1 MADQITKSKDS
12 EVRMM
17 SASGILGYG
26 FPEASLNTALERKP
40 HMIGVDGGS
49 SDPGPHYLGSGKTL
63 NSRLAMKRDL
73 SLLLRGA
80 IRNNIPMMVGTC
92 GGAGGEP
99 HLQVCADI
107 IREVAK
113 EHGLSF
119 KMALI
124 HAEQGKEFLLEQL
137 AAGKIRPLG
146 NAPELKAQDIEGAER
161 IVGMMGPEPYRKALA
176 AGAQV
181 ILGGRGTDPA
191 PWVALAMHHGIPE
204 APAWYAGKMLECACN
219 AAIPKKHDCL
229 LVTVGEDF
237 VQAEAMN
244 PELRCTPMSVAVQA
258 LHENASP
265 VIRYEPGGVVHSE
278 NCNISA
284 VTDRVV
290 RITGMEWKPA
300 PYTIKLEG
308 ARRVGYSAFT
318 IAATRDPGL
327 IGQIDSFMAFVR
339 ESTATK
345 VKALGL
351 STDDYQL
358 VLRVY
363 GRDGV
368 MGAWEPSKEAHPI
381 EVSLIA
387 EVVATSQE
395 IANAAL
401 SLARV
406 TLLHSDFPGR
416 MCREGNMAFPFSP
429 SDVER
434 GAIYEFMLQH
444 VIDIEDPLTMFPI
457 DYETVGAAA

>member
-1 MADQITKSKDS
+1 
-12 EVRMM
+12 MM

-26 FPEASLNTALERKP
+26 FPEASLEAALARKP
-40 HMIGVDGGS
+40 DMIGVDGGS

-80 IRNNIPMMVGTC
+80 IRNGIPMMVGTC
-92 GGAGGEP
+92 GGAGGKP
-99 HLQVCADI
+99 HLEACADI
-107 IREVAK
+107 IREVAR

-119 KMALI
+119 RMALI
-124 HAEQGKEFLLEQL
+124 HAEQDAAFIVEQL
-137 AAGKIRPLG
+137 EAGKVRPLN
-146 NAPELKAQDIEGAER
+146 NAPQIGAEDIRGAER
-161 IVGMMGPEPYRKALA
+161 IVGMMGPEPYRAALA

-191 PWVALAMHHGIPE
+191 PWVALAMHHGLPP

-237 VQAEAMN
+237 VEAEPLN
-244 PELRCTPMSVAVQA
+244 PELRCTPLSVAVQA

-265 VIRYEPGGVVHSE
+265 VIRHEPGGIVDSTDCRIE
-278 NCNISA
+278 A
-284 VTDRVV
+284 VTERIV
-290 RITGMEWKPA
+290 RITGMRWKPM
-300 PYTIKLEG
+300 PYSIKLEG
-308 ARRVGYSAFT
+308 ARMVGYSAIA

-327 IGQIDSFMAFVR
+327 IGQIDSFLDFVR
-339 ESTATK
+339 GSTATK
-345 VKALGL
+345 VTALGI
-351 STDDYQL
+351 SPADYQL
-358 VLRVY
+358 VIRAY

-368 MGAWEPSKEAHPI
+368 MGAWEPHAELAPV
-381 EVSLIA
+381 ELALIA
-387 EVVATSQE
+387 EVVAKNQE
-395 IANAAL
+395 TANAAL

-429 SDVER
+429 SDIER

-444 VIDIEDPLTMFPI
+444 VVEIEDPLRMFPI
-457 DYETVGAAA
+457 SYEDVGASA

>member
-1 MADQITKSKDS
+1 MSQPTRT
-12 EVRMM
+12 VRMM

-26 FPEASLNTALERKP
+26 FPESSLKAALERKP

-80 IRNNIPMMVGTC
+80 IANGIPMMVGTC

-99 HLQVCADI
+99 HLQACADI
-107 IREVAK
+107 VREIAR
-113 EHGLSF
+113 EHALDF

-124 HAEQGKEFLLEQL
+124 HAEQDTGFLLEQL
-137 AAGKIRPLG
+137 EAGRIRPLG
-146 NAPELKAQDIEGAER
+146 NAPALQARDLRSAER
-161 IVGMMGPEPYRKALA
+161 IVGMMGPEPYRAALA

-191 PWVALAMHHGIPE
+191 PWVALAMYHGLPE

-229 LVTVGEDF
+229 LVTVGADF
-237 VQAEAMN
+237 VEAEPLN
-244 PELRCTPMSVAVQA
+244 PELRCTPLSVAVQA

-265 VIRYEPGGVVHSE
+265 VVRYEPGGRVDTHDCQLVAVSE
-278 NCNISA
+278 
-284 VTDRVV
+284 RVV
-290 RITGMEWKPA
+290 RITGMQWQPQ

-308 ARRVGYSAFT
+308 VRRVGFSTFT

-327 IGQIDSFMAFVR
+327 IGQIDSFLAFVR
-339 ESTATK
+339 TSTATK
-345 VKALGL
+345 VQALGF
-351 STDDYQL
+351 SPDDYQL

-368 MGAWEPSKEAHPI
+368 MGAWEPVKEAQPL
-381 EVSLIA
+381 ELSLIA
-387 EVVATSQE
+387 EVVARTQE

-429 SDVER
+429 SDIER

-444 VIDIEDPLTMFPI
+444 VVEIDDPLRMFPI
-457 DYETVGAAA
+457 EYEHVRGSA

>member
-1 MADQITKSKDS
+1 
-12 EVRMM
+12 MM

-26 FPEASLNTALERKP
+26 FPEASLQAALALKP
-40 HMIGVDGGS
+40 DMIGVDGGS

-73 SLLLRGA
+73 GLLLRGA
-80 IRNNIPMMVGTC
+80 IANGIPMMVGTC
-92 GGAGGEP
+92 GGAGGTP
-99 HLQVCADI
+99 HLAACADI
-107 IREVAK
+107 IREVAA
-113 EHGLSF
+113 EHGLHF

-124 HAEQGKEFLLEQL
+124 EAEQEKGFLLEEL
-137 AAGKIRPLG
+137 EAGHIKPLG
-146 NAPELKAQDIEGAER
+146 NAPELRAADLEEAVR
-161 IVGMMGPEPYRKALA
+161 VVGMMGPEPYLEALR

-191 PWVALAMHHGIPE
+191 PWAALAMHHGLPP
-204 APAWYAGKMLECACN
+204 APAWYAGKILECACN

-229 LVTVGEDF
+229 MVTVGEDY
-237 VQAEAMN
+237 VETEPLN
-244 PELRCTPMSVAVQA
+244 PELRCTPLSVAVQA

-265 VIRYEPGGVVHSE
+265 IIRYEPGGVVDSSDCRIE
-278 NCNISA
+278 A
-284 VTDRVV
+284 LTDRRV
-290 RITGMEWKPA
+290 RITGMRWTER

-308 ARRVGYSAFT
+308 ARQAGFSAIA

-327 IGQIDSFMAFVR
+327 IGQLDSFMDFVR

-345 VKALGL
+345 VKALGIA
-351 STDDYQL
+351 TDDYQL
-358 VLRVY
+358 VLRLY

-368 MGAWEPSKEAHPI
+368 MGAWEPQPDDAPT
-381 EVSLIA
+381 EVSIIA
-387 EVVATSQE
+387 EVVATTQD

-429 SDVER
+429 SDIER

-444 VIDIEDPLTMFPI
+444 VIEIDDPLRMFPI
-457 DYETVGAAA
+457 RYENV

>member
-1 MADQITKSKDS
+1 MKKVPVQ
-12 EVRMM
+12 MM

-26 FPEASLNTALERKP
+26 FPESSLKAALKRKP

-80 IRNNIPMMVGTC
+80 IANGIPMMVGTC

-99 HLQVCADI
+99 HLQICAEI
-107 IREVAK
+107 VREIAR
-113 EHGLSF
+113 EHDLHF

-124 HAEQGKEFLLEQL
+124 HSEQNKSFIKRSLS
-137 AAGKIRPLG
+137 AGRVHPLG
-146 NAPELKAQDIEGAER
+146 RASNLTEETIDKAAR
-161 IVGMMGPEPYRKALA
+161 IVGMMGPEPHRKALE

-181 ILGGRGTDPA
+181 ILAGRGTDPA

-204 APAWYAGKMLECACN
+204 APAWYAGKILECACN

-229 LVTVGEDF
+229 LVTVGQDYVE
-237 VQAEAMN
+237 VEPLN
-244 PELRCTPMSVAVQA
+244 PELRCTPLSVAVQA

-265 VIRYEPGGVVHSE
+265 ITRYEPGGIVDSSD
-278 NCNISA
+278 CRIDA
-284 VTDRVV
+284 VTDRIV
-290 RITGMEWKPA
+290 RISGMRWIPM
-300 PYTIKLEG
+300 PYSIKLEG
-308 ARRVGYSAFT
+308 AAMVGYSAIT

-327 IGQIDSFMAFVR
+327 IGQIDSFMDFVR
-339 ESTATK
+339 ASTATK
-345 VKALGL
+345 VSALDI
-351 STDDYQL
+351 SPNDYEL
-358 VLRVY
+358 VIRIY
-363 GRDGV
+363 GINGV
-368 MGAWEPSKEAHPI
+368 MGSWERSKDVVPVELSI
-381 EVSLIA
+381 IA
-387 EVVATSQE
+387 EVVGKTQE

-429 SDVER
+429 SDIER
-434 GAIYEFMLQH
+434 GAIYEFTFQH
-444 VIDIEDPLTMFPI
+444 VVQLDDPLEMFPI
-457 DYETVGAAA
+457 EYENV

>member
-1 MADQITKSKDS
+1 MKGEHMTATT

-26 FPEASLNTALERKP
+26 FPESSLNAALARKP

-63 NSRLAMKRDL
+63 NSRMAMKRDL

-80 IRNNIPMMVGTC
+80 IANGIPMMVGTC

-99 HLQVCADI
+99 HLQACADI
-107 IREVAK
+107 IREVAR
-113 EHGLSF
+113 EHGLHF

-124 HAEQGKEFLLEQL
+124 HAEQSRDMLQAKLR
-137 AAGKIRPLG
+137 AGKLRPLG
-146 NAPELKAQDIEGAER
+146 NAPQVSMEDIAGAER
-161 IVGMMGPEPYRKALA
+161 IVGMMGPEPYRAALA

-191 PWVALAMHHGIPE
+191 PWVALAMHHGLPA

-237 VQAEAMN
+237 VEAEPLN

-265 VIRYEPGGVVHSE
+265 VIRYEPGGVVDTTDCRIE
-278 NCNISA
+278 A
-284 VTDRVV
+284 VTDRRV
-290 RITGMEWKPA
+290 RISGMRWEPR

-308 ARRVGYSAFT
+308 ARRVGYSAIT

-327 IGQIDSFMAFVR
+327 IGQIDSFMDFVR
-339 ESTATK
+339 SSTATK
-345 VKALGL
+345 VTALGL
-351 STDDYQL
+351 SPDDYQL
-358 VLRVY
+358 VVRLY
-363 GRDGV
+363 GQDGV
-368 MGAWEPSKEAHPI
+368 MGAWEPARHAAPVELAI
-381 EVSLIA
+381 IA
-387 EVVATSQE
+387 EVVGRTQE

-429 SDVER
+429 SDIER

-444 VIDIEDPLTMFPI
+444 VVETDDPLQMFPI
-457 DYETVGAAA
+457 DYEEV

>member
-1 MADQITKSKDS
+1 MTRKS
-12 EVRMM
+12 VRMM

-26 FPEASLNTALERKP
+26 FPEASLQAALALKP
-40 HMIGVDGGS
+40 DMIGVDGGS

-73 SLLLRGA
+73 GLLLRGA
-80 IRNNIPMMVGTC
+80 IANGIPMMVGTC
-92 GGAGGEP
+92 GGAGGTP
-99 HLQVCADI
+99 HLAACADI
-107 IREVAK
+107 IREVAA
-113 EHGLSF
+113 EHGLHF

-124 HAEQGKEFLLEQL
+124 EAEQEKGFLLEEL
-137 AAGKIRPLG
+137 EAGHIKPLG
-146 NAPELKAQDIEGAER
+146 NAPELRAADLEEAVR
-161 IVGMMGPEPYRKALA
+161 VVGMMGPEPYLEALR

-191 PWVALAMHHGIPE
+191 PWAALAMHHGLPP
-204 APAWYAGKMLECACN
+204 APAWYAGKILECACN

-229 LVTVGEDF
+229 MVTVGEDY
-237 VQAEAMN
+237 VETEPLN
-244 PELRCTPMSVAVQA
+244 PELRCTPLSVAVQA

-265 VIRYEPGGVVHSE
+265 IIRYEPGGVVDSSDCRIE
-278 NCNISA
+278 A
-284 VTDRVV
+284 LTDRRV
-290 RITGMEWKPA
+290 RITGMRWTER

-308 ARRVGYSAFT
+308 ARQAGFSAIA

-327 IGQIDSFMAFVR
+327 IGQLDSFMDFVR

-345 VKALGL
+345 VKALGIA
-351 STDDYQL
+351 TDDYQL
-358 VLRVY
+358 VLRLY

-368 MGAWEPSKEAHPI
+368 MGAWEPQPDDAPT
-381 EVSLIA
+381 EVSIIA
-387 EVVATSQE
+387 EVVATTQD

-429 SDVER
+429 SDIER

-444 VIDIEDPLTMFPI
+444 VIEIDDPLRMFPI
-457 DYETVGAAA
+457 RYENV

>member
-1 MADQITKSKDS
+1 MKQNARLDS
-12 EVRMM
+12 VRMM

-26 FPEASLNTALERKP
+26 FPESSLKAALERKP

-63 NSRLAMKRDL
+63 NSRMAMKRDL
-73 SLLLRGA
+73 SLLMRGA
-80 IRNNIPMMVGTC
+80 IANGIPMMVGTC

-99 HLQVCADI
+99 HLQACADI
-107 IREVAK
+107 IREIAR
-113 EHGLSF
+113 EHDLHF

-124 HAEQGKEFLLEQL
+124 HSEQDKGFLKGRL
-137 AAGKIRPLG
+137 ASGKIRALG
-146 NAPELKAQDIEGAER
+146 NATQAPALTDSVIDGAER
-161 IVGMMGPEPYRKALA
+161 IVGMMGPEPHRAALE

-181 ILGGRGTDPA
+181 ILAGRGTDPA

-204 APAWYAGKMLECACN
+204 APAWYAGKILECACN

-229 LVTVGEDF
+229 LVTVGADYVE
-237 VQAEAMN
+237 AEPLN
-244 PELRCTPMSVAVQA
+244 PELRCTPLSVAVQA

-265 VIRYEPGGVVHSE
+265 VTRYEPGGIVDST
-278 NCNISA
+278 NCRIDA
-284 VTDRVV
+284 VTDRIV
-290 RITGMEWKPA
+290 RITGMDWIPQ
-300 PYTIKLEG
+300 PYSIKLEG
-308 ARRVGYSAFT
+308 ARKVGFSAIT

-327 IGQIDSFMAFVR
+327 IGQIDSFMAFVK

-345 VKALGL
+345 VRALDI
-351 STDDYQL
+351 SPDDYQL
-358 VLRVY
+358 VIRLY

-368 MGAWEPSKEAHPI
+368 MGAWEPNKGALPL
-381 EVSLIA
+381 EVSIIA
-387 EVVATSQE
+387 EVVGKSQE

-401 SLARV
+401 ALARV

-429 SDVER
+429 SDIER

-444 VIDIEDPLTMFPI
+444 VVEPEDPLQMFPI
-457 DYETVGAAA
+457 EYESV